1 MNNGVTVESGD
12 KFKELIEKIKGLTEG
27 EGNKGIQYAEGTK
40 SVNRSGTFDVE
51 IPITTNLD
59 FTPTY
64 IFAIIP
70 SGTIF
75 DGYSSFT
82 NICVNNLETVQTYS
96 KISDYG
102 HGPWG
107 FDSLINDISSSGFN
121 VNIHFVNGTGLGSG
135 VKLQVSGTVKW
146 YAIGVGEE
154 DTTLR
159 DSLAS
164 ILQEEG
170 VNVTE
175 EDDMASLITKVDEEF
190 TEKNNELSGINNS
203 YTLLKNTL
211 TSRDISVPNGATFDD
226 MVALVNEKLSW
237 TRVSAG
243 SGSTYY
249 TKQVGDIYLG
259 SNGQVR
265 DLGTI
270 TLSSTS
276 VPKDKYIS
284 SLQISFPIYVYT
296 DMPSVLICVDAKV
309 ISSDGTVKY
318 TGSASKFATDSG
330 TTNTLSVIVRN
341 IDANTDKIQITAH
354 GSTSDI
360 YGRTVKAGTLSLQ
373 GTLITN

>member
-1 MNNGVTVESGD
+1 MGRRISKEFLHPSILEGVDNKIGNLDSLDTDAKGNMVQAINELADKIDTEIVEG
-12 KFKELIEKIKGLTEG
+12 KELIASAIG
-27 EGNKGIQYAEGTK
+27 EPLNVED
-40 SVNRSGTFDVE
+40 TF
-51 IPITTNLD
+51 N
-59 FTPTY
+59 
-64 IFAIIP
+64 AM
-70 SGTIF
+70 
-75 DGYSSFT
+75 
-82 NICVNNLETVQTYS
+82 
-96 KISDYG
+96 SDK
-102 HGPWG
+102 
-107 FDSLINDISSSGFN
+107 INDIKSD
-121 VNIHFVNGTGLGSG
+121 L
-135 VKLQVSGTVKW
+135 KQVLT
-146 YAIGVGEE
+146 
-154 DTTLR
+154 D
-159 DSLAS
+159 
-164 ILQEEG
+164 EG

-175 EDDMASLITKVDEEF
+175 EDDIASLIGKVDEEF

-203 YTLLKNTL
+203 YTLLKNAL

-284 SLQISFPIYVYT
+284 SLQISFPIYVST
-296 DMPSVLICVDAKV
+296 DMPSVLIYVDAKV

-318 TGSASKFATDSG
+318 TGSASKYATDSG

-341 IDANTDKIQITAH
+341 IDVNTDRIQITAH

-360 YGRTVKAGTLSLQ
+360 YGRTVKAGKLSLQ